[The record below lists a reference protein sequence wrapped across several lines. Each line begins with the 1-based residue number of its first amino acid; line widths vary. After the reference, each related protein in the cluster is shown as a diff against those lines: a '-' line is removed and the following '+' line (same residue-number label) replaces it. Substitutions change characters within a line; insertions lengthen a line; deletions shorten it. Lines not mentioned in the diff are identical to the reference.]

1 MKKQSKLAAMVG
13 AIAVSVAVTVASCTF
28 DEPRPPTPAPTP
40 QTVTLRIG
48 TNDDGDVPTR
58 RQIEEYARQV
68 NAASSGR
75 LLVEPVY
82 KAAGDVPRDW
92 DQAVARKVVSGDLE
106 MGLIPARAW
115 DTEGVTS
122 LRALNAPFL
131 VTSEAAMKAVAAPAI
146 ATEMLAGLD
155 AIGLSGLA
163 LFPEGPRFLF
173 SFGAPVLVP
182 ADLKGAIV
190 RSPRSATSYALFT
203 TLGATADDLSS
214 QQMTDLVARGAL
226 RAAESSFAYEPTL
239 PKPSA
244 VTGNLVL
251 FPKINTLV
259 INAAVLAALS
269 ANQQRIL
276 REAAEITREWSV
288 ALLPST
294 ANDAKQ
300 FCQGG
305 GTVVLASEAQ
315 LAGFRD
321 AAAPVYAELEKDPP
335 TRALIAKLRTIAAA
349 APAQA
354 PPGACDLEHQ

>member
-1 MKKQSKLAAMVG
+1 MRKLAKLAAL
-13 AIAVSVAVTVASCTF
+13 AAAVVVTVASCTF
-28 DEPRPPTPAPTP
+28 DEPRPPAPEPTP

-48 TNDDGDVPTR
+48 TNDDGDVPAR

-68 NAASSGR
+68 ESASSGK
-75 LLVEPVY
+75 LLIEPVFR
-82 KAAGDVPRDW
+82 AAGDASRDP
-92 DQAVARKVVSGDLE
+92 DQAVARKVVAGELE

-131 VTSEAAMKAVAAPAI
+131 VTSEAAIKAVAAPAI
-146 ATEMLAGLD
+146 ATEMMVGLE

-173 SFGAPVLVP
+173 SFGAPILVP
-182 ADLKGAIV
+182 ADLKGAVV

-203 TLGATADDLSS
+203 ALGATADDIPPE
-214 QQMTDLVARGAL
+214 QMTDLVARGAL
-226 RAAESSFAYEPTL
+226 RAAESSFAYVPTL
-239 PKPSA
+239 PRPA
-244 VTGNLVL
+244 TVTGNLVL
-251 FPKINTLV
+251 FPKMNTLV
-259 INAAVLAALS
+259 INTSTLTSLG

-276 REAAEITREWSV
+276 REAADITREWSV

-305 GTVVLASEAQ
+305 GAVVVASDAQ
-315 LAGFRD
+315 LAGFTD
-321 AAAPVYAELEKDPP
+321 AVAPVYAELEKDPA
-335 TRALIAKLRTIAAA
+335 TKALIAKLRTIMAG

-354 PPGACDLEHQ
+354 PLGACAVEHQ